1 MPELSTR
8 PYLLRAI
15 FEWCNDSGFT
25 PYISV
30 VVDGYTRVPPQ
41 FVRNGQ
47 IVLNI
52 SHGATSGLMMGNDAI
67 SFKARFG
74 GVSRDIYIPVE
85 NVVAIYA
92 SENGEGMAFEAPQP
106 DARRAEASPPPVL
119 RPVSSTDDEG
129 ATASSSEPPD
139 DAPEPPEPSGS
150 PRGNGRPSLTR
161 VK

>member
-30 VVDGYTRVPPQ
+30 MVDEYTRVPPQ
-41 FVRNGQ
+41 FVSNGQ

-74 GVSRDIYIPVE
+74 GVSREIYIPVE

-92 SENGEGMAFEAPQP
+92 SESGEGMAFEPPSP

-119 RPVSSTDDEG
+119 RPVSSADGEG
-129 ATASSSEPPD
+129 AEAASGPD
-139 DAPEPPEPSGS
+139 DAPEPTEP
-150 PRGNGRPSLTR
+150 PRSNGRPSLTR
-161 VK
+161 IK